1 MDEGLLHRHAAPFR
15 FEAAG
20 TVPRSSSTAGP
31 GSPAHLRPLGAE
43 LQVNGITASAPL
55 LAGHGTVEA
64 DMLATGWRD
73 GCGARARRWGSRRR
87 SQPTSIL
94 VGLSMGG
101 LLALLIAPTFGAASV
116 TTINAPIKVWDRT
129 ARFSWLV
136 RGSNRMRDHGPEL
149 PPDGDVAEYY
159 QQYERSPLGT
169 AADLFDL
176 VRASRANLDRVTCP
190 TLIIQSRADETVR
203 PESATIIHD
212 RVSAVRKRIVWL
224 ESARHM
230 SLLDP
235 ERAVIHREVLSHILT
250 GR

>member
-20 TVPRSSSTAGP
+20 TVAAVLFHGWT
-31 GSPAHLRPLGAE
+31 GSPAHLRPLGAK

-73 GCGARARRWGSRRR
+73 WLR
-87 SQPTSIL
+87 SAGEAVGIEAAVATDLHL